1 MQLSKKSKEFIIN
14 LNTYTTNLLL
24 LPSMIISFIIY
35 YRSLS
40 IVDDSK
46 YSSLYHNFWLI
57 CGIYIFIVVVMST
70 IYHSTM
76 YSDIGKLMVS
86 KIDLITAPIFGL
98 ILLFLVFIYSK
109 FLLNKCLSVDKKYP
123 VLFIVSIFYLLSG
136 ISLYAV
142 KKYYYPDGWSQKTQL
157 KKFIYL
163 ELHTMFHYITY
174 TGVLLMFILFLY
186 EYEMIYSS
194 IFNKCK

>member
-123 VLFIVSIFYLLSG
+123 VLFIVSIFYLLLG
-136 ISLYAV
+136 ITLFSV
-142 KKYYYPDGWSQKTQL
+142 KNYYYNGWNKKTLL
-157 KKFIYL
+157 KKIVYM

-174 TGVLLMFILFLY
+174 TGILLMFILFLY